1 MKIEAYFTA
10 LGKFTK
16 PWTKD
21 GKVNNSYAVN
31 IMQNNGMIIDT
42 IRLTSD
48 LYEKIEAGREYRL
61 IAHYMLG
68 KNGGYLRIE
77 DIQPTTK

>member
-1 MKIEAYFTA
+1 MQVEACINI
-10 LGKFTK
+10 LGKYKK
-16 PWTKD
+16 PWIKD
-21 GKVNNSYAVN
+21 GVERNSYSAN

-48 LYEKIEAGREYRL
+48 LYEKIEAGREYRMVAQYL
-61 IAHYMLG
+61 TG

-77 DIQPTTK
+77 DIQPISK